1 MVSNEAER
9 RILHELLNSTDLD
22 PTVRLFKND
31 PAAADAAIVLTDLE
45 EADFDGYAALTAV
58 AWDAV
63 ATNGSGQAETIS
75 EVLSWERTAGAG
87 GSQTVYGIY
96 ITFTSFDTNERLMWF
111 ARFASPFTFGTVGT
125 VLEKTINW
133 KAENLA

>member
-1 MVSNEAER
+1 MISNEAEK
-9 RILHELLNSTDLD
+9 RILHEILNNPDLD
-22 PTVRLFKND
+22 CQVRLFQND
-31 PAAADAAIVLTDLE
+31 PAGADADIVLTDLE
-45 EADFDGYAALTAV
+45 EADFDGYAALDDVTWETV
-58 AWDAV
+58 E
-63 ATNGSGQAETIS
+63 TNGDGDAETIS

-96 ITFTSFDTNERLMWF
+96 MTFTSFDTNDRLLWF

-133 KAENLA
+133 KAKNVA